1 VQVGDERRGWFG
13 DARGHTEERVAEYAV
28 QIGDER
34 RGLCE
39 AGALRPG
46 LFRSRR
52 RDSHE
57 RGERKE
63 RGKTKG

>member
-13 DARGHTEERVAEYAV
+13 DARGHTEERVAQYAV
-28 QIGDER
+28 EIGDER
-34 RGLCE
+34 KGWFE
-39 AGALRPG
+39 VWVLRSG
-46 LFRSRR
+46 LFRNRR
-52 RDSHE
+52 RDGHE